1 MTAPSSRR
9 PSAARSAAPSA
20 AASTEAAPTAAWH
33 ERYLIGHPRIDRE
46 HRLFFDIVAAFS
58 EGCRQR
64 LSRDA
69 LISLLEE
76 VLLFAKF
83 HFRSEE
89 NVMQALGFA
98 GMEAHR
104 ALHEQLVQRLG
115 RVIVGVKLGRYPPEE
130 IDAFLVQ
137 WLVRH
142 VTHEDARITGG
153 GPVAV

>member
-1 MTAPSSRR
+1 MTAPTSRR
-9 PSAARSAAPSA
+9 PSVANSAAPSA
-20 AASTEAAPTAAWH
+20 APSSEVPPTAAWQ

-46 HRLFFDIVAAFS
+46 HLLFFDIVTAFS

-64 LSRDA
+64 LGRDA

-98 GMEAHR
+98 GLEAHR

-115 RVIVGVKLGRYPPEE
+115 RVIVGVKLGRYKPEE

-153 GPVAV
+153 GPAPA

>member
-1 MTAPSSRR
+1 MTAPTSRR
-9 PSAARSAAPSA
+9 PSVANSAAPSA
-20 AASTEAAPTAAWH
+20 APSSEAPPTAAWQ

-64 LSRDA
+64 LGRDA

-89 NVMQALGFA
+89 NVMRALGFE
-98 GMEAHR
+98 GLQAHR
-104 ALHEQLVQRLG
+104 ELHRQLIDRLG
-115 RVIVGVKLGRYPPEE
+115 RMIVGVKLGRYAPTEVEE
-130 IDAFLVQ
+130 FLVK

-142 VTHEDARITGG
+142 VTREDARITGG
-153 GPVAV
+153 LGRP

>member
-1 MTAPSSRR
+1 MTAPTSRR
-9 PSAARSAAPSA
+9 PSVANSAAPSA
-20 AASTEAAPTAAWH
+20 APSSEPPPTAAWQ
-33 ERYLIGHPRIDRE
+33 ERYLIRHPRIDRE

-64 LSRDA
+64 LGRDA

-98 GMEAHR
+98 GLEAHR

-115 RVIVGVKLGRYPPEE
+115 RVIVGVKLGRYKPEE

-153 GPVAV
+153 GPAPA